1 MIAKIYNTILSNSY
15 LKVVLSCTILVFV
28 ASLYHRYIQQD
39 EPWFGE
45 QAYWLVKEGN
55 VKIKSM
61 PGIFNWT
68 SNMIIYHKLVVWLGA
83 AIIFLFGWSVY
94 YFKLLILLF
103 FTTTAYFIYRFL
115 KVKMNTGDAV
125 AFLAVTLFFITPEL
139 IHRGFIYR
147 PEVMVMCFG
156 FLSFYFIYDYRSAP
170 RLLLGGLF
178 AGLAFLSHLNGM
190 IFPVAGFIYL
200 LIQKQWKP
208 LMLFAPVAF
217 LVSMIYTIG
226 LWNQESIETY
236 MFQLKNWPTHQDTFS
251 SKVDGNILDTVF
263 SHIKRILGEHKRYF
277 WDQDVWGISGL
288 FIVSMLVSF
297 RRNKKNYPALMTYT
311 LILLIS
317 IAVLTS
323 SHSPRY
329 LVALMPFM
337 VMTFAVTIFS
347 INDMKKGKSAIA
359 ALFTLM
365 VAAQIAFA
373 SMAYSKIFKTNHD
386 HVQKHAQVLSSIEKG
401 KNILAPWSMI
411 YNQIDEYNF
420 FSFKTYE
427 YIEDQNNIKLSQI
440 DLLEQAHDKYLIDYI
455 IVNTIR
461 KHDKEFP
468 WFKNWQLEPNPFYK
482 EIKRNEDFLILKR
495 I

>member
-1 MIAKIYNTILSNSY
+1 MYKSYMSEINVSHILKWALFLVIA
-15 LKVVLSCTILVFV
+15 VFV
-28 ASLYHRYIQQD
+28 VSLYHRYIQQD

-61 PGIFNWT
+61 PGIFDWT

-83 AIIFLFGWSVY
+83 AVVFLFGWSVY

-103 FTTTAYFIYRFL
+103 FSTTAYFIYRFL
-115 KVKMNTGDAV
+115 KVKMKTGDAL
-125 AFLAVTLFFITPEL
+125 AFLAVILLFLTPEL

-156 FLSFYFIYDYRSAP
+156 FLSFYFIHDYKSAP
-170 RLLLGGLF
+170 RLMLAGLF

-217 LVSMIYTIG
+217 VVSMIYTVG
-226 LWNQESIETY
+226 LWSQESIEIY

-251 SKVDGNILDTVF
+251 SKVDGNVF
-263 SHIKRILGEHKRYF
+263 NTIVGHIQRILGEHKRYF

-288 FIVSMLVSF
+288 FIISMLVSF
-297 RRNKKNYPALMTYT
+297 RRSKKNYPALMTYT

-337 VMTFAVTIFS
+337 VITIALTIFS
-347 INDMKKGKSAIA
+347 IKDLKWKKKAVT
-359 ALFTLM
+359 ALFSLM
-365 VAAQIAFA
+365 VTAQIVFA
-373 SMAYSKIFKTNHD
+373 CMAYSKIFRTNVD
-386 HVQKHAQVLSSIEKG
+386 HVRKHSQTLAKMEKG

-420 FSFKTYE
+420 F
-427 YIEDQNNIKLSQI
+427 
-440 DLLEQAHDKYLIDYI
+440 
-455 IVNTIR
+455 
-461 KHDKEFP
+461 
-468 WFKNWQLEPNPFYK
+468 
-482 EIKRNEDFLILKR
+482 
-495 I
+495 

>member
-15 LKVVLSCTILVFV
+15 LKVILGCAIMVFI

-61 PGIFNWT
+61 PGVFDWT

-83 AIIFLFGWSVY
+83 AIIYLFGWSVY

-103 FTTTAYFIYRFL
+103 FSITAYFIYRFL
-115 KVKMNTGDAV
+115 RHKTNTDNAV
-125 AFLAVTLFFITPEL
+125 ALLAILLFLITPEL
-139 IHRGFIYR
+139 LHRGFMYR

-156 FLSFYFIYDYRSAP
+156 FLSFYLIHDYRSTW
-170 RLLLGGLF
+170 RLLLGGVF
-178 AGLAFLSHLNGM
+178 AGLAFLTHLNGM

-200 LIQKQWKP
+200 LIQRQWKP

-217 LVSMIYTIG
+217 VVSMIYTIG
-226 LWNQESIETY
+226 LWSQEAMEIY

-251 SKVDGNILDTVF
+251 SKVDGSIIDTITGHV
-263 SHIKRILGEHKRYF
+263 KRILGEHKRYF

-288 FIVSMLVSF
+288 FIVSMLVAF

-337 VMTFAVTIFS
+337 VMITAITIYGIKKFKNVKVVVTALFS
-347 INDMKKGKSAIA
+347 MMIA
-359 ALFTLM
+359 AQL
-365 VAAQIAFA
+365 VFA
-373 SMAYSKIFKTNHD
+373 YMAYSKIFRDNSD
-386 HVQKHAQVLSSIEKG
+386 HVERHAEALAAIEKG
-401 KNILAPWSMI
+401 KNILAPWEMI

-420 FSFKTYE
+420 YSFKTYE
-427 YIEDQNNIKLSQI
+427 YIEDQNKTKLSQ
-440 DLLEQAHDKYLIDYI
+440 LEVLELAHDIYLIDYV
-455 IVNTIR
+455 IVNTNR
-461 KHDKEFP
+461 KNDKEFP
-468 WFKNWQLEPNPFYK
+468 WFNNWEIVPNPYFE
-482 EIKRNEDFLILKR
+482 EIERNENYLILKR